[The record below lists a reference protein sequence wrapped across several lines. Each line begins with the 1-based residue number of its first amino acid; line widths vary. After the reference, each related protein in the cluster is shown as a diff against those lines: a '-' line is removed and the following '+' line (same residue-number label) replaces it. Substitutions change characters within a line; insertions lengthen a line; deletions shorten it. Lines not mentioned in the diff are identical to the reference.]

1 MEFARISK
9 LKGHHVTL
17 LEKDGRLGG
26 DVLAASVPRFK
37 VDLANLLSWYENELR
52 QLEVELKLNFEA
64 TPSSVK
70 DLDPEILVIAAGAEY
85 LIPEIKGIGNKK
97 VIKATE
103 VLLKTKEI
111 GQSAV
116 IIGAGLVG
124 VETALHLQS
133 NFPTKEI
140 VLIEALPEPLLDVVS
155 INKLSLMEI
164 LRGTTIKMITSAKI
178 RAITQD
184 GLEYLDQEGKLNT
197 IFADTVILAT
207 GFVPRLEFE
216 KLFKESAPKIYM
228 VGNCKNPG
236 KIIDAINHAAMIALR
251 I

>member
-1 MEFARISK
+1 MEVARIAK

-17 LEKDGRLGG
+17 LEKSDRLGG

-37 VDLANLLSWYENELR
+37 VDLANLLDWYENELR
-52 QLEVELKLNFEA
+52 RLEVDFRLNVEA

-70 DLDPEILVIAAGAEY
+70 TLNPDILIIAVGAEY
-85 LIPEIKGIGNKK
+85 LIPEIKGIDDKK

-111 GQSAV
+111 GQRAV

-124 VETALHLQS
+124 VETALHLQN
-133 NFPTKEI
+133 NFPKKEI
-140 VLIEALPEPLLDVVS
+140 VLMEALPEPLLDVVR

-164 LRGTTIKMITSAKI
+164 LGGTDIKMITSTKI
-178 RAITQD
+178 QTITPD
-184 GLEYLDQEGKLNT
+184 GVEYLDHQSKPHT
-197 IFADTVILAT
+197 ISAETVILAA

-216 KLFKESAPKIYM
+216 QLFNESAPKIYM
-228 VGNCKNPG
+228 AGNCKKPG
-236 KIIDAINHAAMIALR
+236 KIIDAIDQAAIIALR